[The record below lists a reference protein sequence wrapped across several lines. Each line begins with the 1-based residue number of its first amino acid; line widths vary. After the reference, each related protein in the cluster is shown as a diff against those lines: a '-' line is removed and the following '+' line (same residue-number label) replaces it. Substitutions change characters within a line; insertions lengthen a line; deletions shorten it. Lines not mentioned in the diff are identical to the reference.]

1 MDYDKEAHTEAVASD
16 RPQLA
21 IENDDVALEGGL
33 GEGAVDEEGLG
44 SDGGGGGGGGAGG
57 GKDGSSLVKRRRSRS
72 EEEDEEY
79 GSSDDVEALESPE
92 EGMNAEVKLEFEVWR

>member
-72 EEEDEEY
+72 EEEDEED

>member
-44 SDGGGGGGGGAGG
+44 SDGGGGAGG

-72 EEEDEEY
+72 EEEDEED